1 METLPDRAAW
11 LKGGNCTCSQPPSE
25 PKGPPPRLVLLGAPG
40 VGKGTQAE
48 FICSS
53 LGACHL
59 ATGDIFRDA
68 KTQNP
73 TERSPALMAALDF
86 MSKGELVPDS
96 TVLALIAERLRC
108 LQCRGGFLLD
118 GFPRTV
124 AQAEALEKLLQSQNV
139 KLDGVLSYD
148 LPIEKI
154 VKRLSGR
161 RVCKGCKAVYHV
173 TTRPPK
179 TAGLCDHCGGELFQ
193 REDDRAEAVRVRM
206 KSYELNTVPL
216 AKFYR
221 DRGLLISIWADG
233 TPEEIFKRTLD
244 ALDDR
249 VG

>member
-1 METLPDRAAW
+1 MVKRGELH
-11 LKGGNCTCSQPPSE
+11 CSQPPSE

-68 KTQNP
+68 KSQSP

-108 LQCRGGFLLD
+108 LQCRGGFFLD

-193 REDDRAEAVRVRM
+193 REDDRAEAVVRM
-206 KSYELNTVPL
+206 KAYELNTVPPGQIL
-216 AKFYR
+216 SRSRSFDFDLGR
-221 DRGLLISIWADG
+221 RH
-233 TPEEIFKRTLD
+233 PEEIFKRTLD